1 MVVVQDDVHQAG
13 VKVASHLAQ
22 ITAGNT
28 DETDQSL
35 GFELADRVQG
45 AAGFDHVGEIE
56 PLRVMEVVDVEA
68 INAQAGSALS
78 ERFAYPVAVENALG
92 RRGVCLGGDDDPLP
106 AGPQLTQHGTDSAF
120 ALAVTIFV

>member
-1 MVVVQDDVHQAG
+1 MVQDDVHQAS

-22 ITAGNT
+22 IAAGNT

-35 GFELADRVQG
+35 GFEFADRVQG

-56 PLRVMEVVDVEA
+56 PLRVMEIVDVEA

-92 RRGVCLGGDDDPLP
+92 PARGLPWRR
-106 AGPQLTQHGTDSAF
+106 
-120 ALAVTIFV
+120 

>member
-1 MVVVQDDVHQAG
+1 MVQDDVHQAG

-22 ITAGNT
+22 IAAGNT

-35 GFELADRVQG
+35 GFEFADRVQG

-68 INAQAGSALS
+68 IDAQAGGAS
-78 ERFAYPVAVENALG
+78 RRTIRVPG
-92 RRGVCLGGDDDPLP
+92 RREEC
-106 AGPQLTQHGTDSAF
+106 AGPGRGLPWRR
-120 ALAVTIFV
+120 